1 MLPTSPDGRS
11 VDAAGFVPARL
22 NVQPPGWDDFSS
34 GEDSDQDDDERPLT
48 RNELKM
54 KTTLRKSDTA
64 HVSDKGSMSASS
76 SSGGAQPLNGKV
88 R

>member
-1 MLPTSPDGRS
+1 MLPTSPDGRTLDATGS
-11 VDAAGFVPARL
+11 VAARL

-48 RNELKM
+48 REELKK
-54 KTTLRKSDTA
+54 KTFRKSESEKRS
-64 HVSDKGSMSASS
+64 VSASI
-76 SSGGAQPLNGKV
+76 SSGGAKPVNTKV